1 MVYNWIDTLWFIK
14 HQENIYIIWKYTI
27 FQYFCLKIIFPIF
40 FLSGIVEC
48 S

>member
-27 FQYFCLKIIFPIF
+27 FQYFRSKIILSNT
-40 FLSGIVEC
+40 FLSGIVQC